1 MPAQHFST
9 HFSEH
14 RKVIDASIAS
24 LQSASDAAAEAIIS
38 SLGRG
43 GKLLAFGNGGSAT
56 QASHLVEELIGRFKE
71 TRRPLPAI
79 SLVGDSSVLTCIAN
93 DFGYGALFERQ
104 VEALAVMGDAVV
116 GITTSGRSENVLRGL
131 KAAKDKGAVTIALC
145 GKHGLQGG
153 DADHVIAVP
162 SEEGAYIQEVHL
174 MLLHVWCI
182 AVDTTI
188 NPSSCRISPSSTPT
202 RLADCA
208 RGPNGRAGATSRAS
222 CSAWRAGRS
231 SIPTSMPSRRPVHS
245 SPSSCWTWT

>member
-1 MPAQHFST
+1 MAAQHFSA

-14 RKVIDASIAS
+14 RKVVDASIAS
-24 LQSASDAAAEAIIS
+24 LQPASDAAAEAIIS

-43 GKLLAFGNGGSAT
+43 GKVLAFGNGGSAT

-79 SLVGDSSVLTCIAN
+79 SLVGDSGVLTCIAN

-104 VEALAVMGDAVV
+104 VEALAAMGDVVV

-131 KAAKDKGAVTIALC
+131 MAAKDKSAVTIALC

-182 AVDTTI
+182 AVDATI
-188 NPSSCRISPSSTPT
+188 
-202 RLADCA
+202 
-208 RGPNGRAGATSRAS
+208 RAG
-222 CSAWRAGRS
+222 GL
-231 SIPTSMPSRRPVHS
+231 
-245 SPSSCWTWT
+245 